1 MLRGVLGLVSLLI
14 VAVGAALYFT
24 ETQPEVADKQ
34 VSDNVTAQANKTAA
48 LMAHRG
54 DDAQDQVDAASGD
67 KPAATAT
74 NAAPKGN

>member
-14 VAVGAALYFT
+14 VAVGSVLYFT

-34 VSDNVTAQANKTAA
+34 VSENVTAQANKAAA

-54 DDAQDQVDAASGD
+54 DDAQAQVDAATDD
-67 KPAATAT
+67 KPAPAAT
-74 NAAPKGN
+74 NAAPTGN